1 MTSQHDGVE
10 WIQPT
15 PAQLQHIPSREL
27 CCMAEVAAAA
37 VATIKAELC
46 YREGAAAVDEDA
58 VFQHCRAAL
67 RQTSCCFCCCCC
79 CCCRSRCMTVIITTN
94 QIRNDQLKRRHN
106 NLYIRTLHDHYTL
119 HIAQMCELNKLSYAT
134 LEHVMLCYSA
144 F

>member
-79 CCCRSRCMTVIITTN
+79 RSRCMTVIITTS
-94 QIRNDQLKRRHN
+94 DQKRSTETSTHEQ
-106 NLYIRTLHDHYTL
+106 H
-119 HIAQMCELNKLSYAT
+119 
-134 LEHVMLCYSA
+134 
-144 F
+144 